1 MPDSKYALRCTR
13 CLCEVCTR
21 IHCPYYHRR
30 TRWDFCLIM
39 MQMER
44 CPILKCD
51 FFEHKEK
58 RRIIR
63 FIRKKSRKKTMMD
76 KLDEILAKLD
86 RL

>member
-1 MPDSKYALRCTR
+1 
-13 CLCEVCTR
+13 
-21 IHCPYYHRR
+21 
-30 TRWDFCLIM
+30 M
-39 MQMER
+39 MQMDR

-58 RRIIR
+58 RRMIR